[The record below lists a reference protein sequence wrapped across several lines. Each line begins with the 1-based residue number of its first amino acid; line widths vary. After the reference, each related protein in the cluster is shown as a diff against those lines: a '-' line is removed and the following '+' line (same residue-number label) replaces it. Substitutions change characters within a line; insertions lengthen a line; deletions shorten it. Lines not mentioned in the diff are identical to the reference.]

1 MMKGRGD
8 YAATA
13 HSSMAI
19 FEPGRLS
26 VPESVHDGPGLLAL
40 LPASEKERLE
50 SFLDKMLRSPEEV
63 AQLEEELG
71 PPGRHTD
78 PKLNH
83 RRTYLRFI
91 ALLHEIGLV
100 KFVKRCRER
109 VVVFVGGDGPASKSA
124 LEEYHGIGLWTF
136 EREIAA

>member
-13 HSSMAI
+13 HSSMAT

-63 AQLEEELG
+63 AQLEDELG
-71 PPGRHTD
+71 RLVDIPIPSSTTD
-78 PKLNH
+78 A
-83 RRTYLRFI
+83 RIY
-91 ALLHEIGLV
+91 ASLLCCTRSGW
-100 KFVKRCRER
+100 
-109 VVVFVGGDGPASKSA
+109 SSS
-124 LEEYHGIGLWTF
+124 
-136 EREIAA
+136 